1 MLKFSLMRRRAARWL
16 PLLATTI
23 LVSVATP
30 AGASHCNHMIQGA
43 QDKAAPLFAAWYE
56 ASAADDGPRI
66 CSVGPKLVAAL
77 GTVMKIA
84 RSVPKHCFHERT
96 SAPIEAAYVR
106 NLAMVRD
113 KMSGACIRGRAKKIP
128 T

>member
-1 MLKFSLMRRRAARWL
+1 M
-16 PLLATTI
+16 LATT
-23 LVSVATP
+23 VFVAAAEAPP
-30 AGASHCNHMIQGA
+30 ARASHCNHMIQGA

-77 GTVMKIA
+77 TAVMRIA
-84 RSVPKHCFHERT
+84 RSVPKHCFHEKT

-113 KMSGACIRGRAKKIP
+113 KMNGACVRGRAKKIQ